1 MKSKMTSPNAAAV
14 PRAQGAQSAD
24 ARAGETGE
32 REVAWHERLV
42 RRVVGA
48 AAVGYGAS
56 LLVHLLLLVSL
67 SLVVV
72 AGTGADQLAIFAGL
86 SEDAGTSNEQFDEIF
101 DTKMDLP
108 PGETDVLSISA
119 LDRSSDSEME
129 HLQPSLASVS
139 AAGAEGGSDG
149 DGEAEEETGH
159 KFAMPTG
166 GNVVTEGS
174 FTAWTIPEDP
184 APGEKYTIVIQI
196 KLPQRINRYRS
207 SDLSGTVVGT
217 DRYRQELPGLQPK
230 FLPVR
235 KSSVQLEILVPGASE
250 LVQDTIRIRSRLLKE
265 ERELKLVF

>member
-1 MKSKMTSPNAAAV
+1 MNSQMTSPNAAAV

-24 ARAGETGE
+24 ARAGDTGG

-56 LLVHLLLLVSL
+56 LLVHLLLLLSL
-67 SLVVV
+67 SMVVV
-72 AGTGADQLAIFAGL
+72 AGTGLDQLAIFAGL
-86 SEDAGTSNEQFDEIF
+86 SEDAGTSNEKFDEIF

-119 LDRSSDSEME
+119 LDRSSDSETA

-139 AAGAEGGSDG
+139 AAGAEGGAEG
-149 DGEAEEETGH
+149 DGEAEETGH

-196 KLPQRINRYRS
+196 KLPQRIKSYRS